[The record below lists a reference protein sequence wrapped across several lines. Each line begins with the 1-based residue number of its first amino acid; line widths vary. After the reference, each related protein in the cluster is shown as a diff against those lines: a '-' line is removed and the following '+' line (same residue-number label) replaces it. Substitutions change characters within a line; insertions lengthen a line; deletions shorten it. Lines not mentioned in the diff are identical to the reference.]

1 MGQECKKHSLERLGC
16 LMDALIWLESVTDA
30 GLAKKPMKA
39 KKLSYML
46 DRSFAVNHFLFHVEN
61 DKVYLA
67 IGDAG
72 SGKSWFVNLPW
83 QEVRVVDGQDPGLL
97 LITQKINC
105 PALPGSDSQDASY
118 KISEFAIRIPIYPDF
133 VDHLDIEAIRMATFE
148 FSNDGDGISLIEKTR
163 ESVPVVCRKLS

>member
-1 MGQECKKHSLERLGC
+1 
-16 LMDALIWLESVTDA
+16 MDALIWLESVTDA

-39 KKLSYML
+39 KKLSYLL
-46 DRSFAVNHFLFHVEN
+46 DYSFSVNHFLFHIEDDNVF
-61 DKVYLA
+61 LA
-67 IGDAG
+67 FGDNG
-72 SGKSWFVNLPW
+72 SDKSWFVNLPW

-97 LITQKINC
+97 LITQKIDC